1 MSASRAA
8 ALDAASQ
15 RKFRRPR
22 VPPTLFS
29 IALGVAGLGQ
39 AWHAARSVLGVPPGV
54 PDAIFAL
61 AAAPSPARLS

>member
-39 AWHAARSVLGVPPGV
+39 EWHAARSVLGVPPTV